1 MTGVG
6 GDTGRGLRV
15 ASRGFRTWWKLSWKV
30 VTFVFFAGLATAV
43 WKTTSDYTKHDWH
56 VFGVYALCEF
66 MLVLPFNPDKTKTIR
81 DLDGTVEVE
90 TISFIADFGPILDL
104 RDRMVG
110 DAIDGALLG
119 GGSAAGLA
127 AAALFGLRLFGRRL
141 RRGRRLRGGELA
153 TAEELRH
160 RTMPLWRIA
169 MLQLRG
175 PEAAPYTVAGIPW
188 PKKAETLH
196 TIVSGTTGSG
206 KTVLISDLVEQ
217 IRSRG
222 ERCIVYDK
230 MGSYTETFF
239 DRDRDILLN
248 PLDDRS
254 PRWSPFLEA
263 RTDRDF
269 DTMAHALIPK
279 QKDAADPFWITAARQ
294 LFSRGAAVLWKQGE
308 TRNRV
313 LLDLLLKTELTEL
326 AKAMADTETQSIV
339 DPENPKTALSVRA
352 MLTANIGTMDLLPD
366 EGGAFSIR
374 EWIEHDGDGCLFLTS
389 RGDQHASLRGLISTW
404 LEIAVNS
411 LLSLPRGDDRRIW
424 VILDELPTLHQLPSL
439 ESGLSETRQF
449 GGCFVLGVQ
458 VFSALR
464 DLYGR
469 HLAETIS
476 GLCGTRVVLAAPDK
490 DTSEWSARSL
500 GSVEMET
507 LSEGVSYDTPQGGV
521 TLSTKRDERPLVL
534 PSEVSR
540 LRNLSGYI
548 KLPGDLP
555 VARIRLTYKSRDR
568 VADRFVAKAEPERG
582 GGNSCNTTEE
592 TAAGGARPEVDG
604 ANGVGASPAAG
615 VRQSDPPPTAAVPDR
630 ETAAPAGPDVERN
643 MAGLP
648 TAVEAAGAAPG
659 EADAQGGAD
668 VPEAAEWAQ
677 DGGLHSG
684 ADREAQ
690 DEPPWFLEAFAA
702 SANAQDVWP
711 ETSSRGQAGSA
722 KEDGTEEAGKKQ
734 AMQAAGGDGRE
745 CGSAD
750 AAPRGGQDRRR
761 PNASARADG
770 ERQARRPLWL

>member
-15 ASRGFRTWWKLSWKV
+15 ASRGFRTWWKLSWQV
-30 VTFVFFAGLATAV
+30 VTFVFFVGLATAV

-66 MLVLPFNPDKTKTIR
+66 MLVLPFDPEKTKTIR

-90 TISFIADFGPILDL
+90 TISFIAGFGPILDL

-160 RTMPLWRIA
+160 RTMPLWRTM

-175 PEAAPYTVAGIPW
+175 PDAAPYTVAGIPW
-188 PKKAETLH
+188 PRKAETLH

-294 LFSRGAAVLWKQGE
+294 LFSRGAAVLWKGGE

-411 LLSLPRGDDRRIW
+411 LLSLPHRDDRRIW
-424 VILDELPTLHQLPSL
+424 IILDELPTLHQLPSL

-500 GSVEMET
+500 GSVEMES
-507 LSEGVSYDTPQGGV
+507 LSEGVSYDTPQDGV
-521 TLSTKRDERPLVL
+521 TLSTRRDERPLVL

-555 VARIRLTYKSRDR
+555 VARIRLAYKSRDR
-568 VADRFVAKAEPERG
+568 VAERFVPKADAGNDGVEKG
-582 GGNSCNTTEE
+582 GGSEGAAREGAALAPQAKTSNPPPKTDNPAGGAQRKGGDTVPAPLAAAAPVADASATGAECSEVHAAGTDRDSQDRRCPADAGEGAGEE
-592 TAAGGARPEVDG
+592 EWLVEEWAAAGGSPDTLPGRLSDAERG
-604 ANGVGASPAAG
+604 AMPGHSTDETDAPPALEGAAG
-615 VRQSDPPPTAAVPDR
+615 NANAAPEASRSRVSPHADGPTARSPR
-630 ETAAPAGPDVERN
+630 
-643 MAGLP
+643 
-648 TAVEAAGAAPG
+648 
-659 EADAQGGAD
+659 
-668 VPEAAEWAQ
+668 
-677 DGGLHSG
+677 
-684 ADREAQ
+684 
-690 DEPPWFLEAFAA
+690 
-702 SANAQDVWP
+702 
-711 ETSSRGQAGSA
+711 
-722 KEDGTEEAGKKQ
+722 DGT
-734 AMQAAGGDGRE
+734 
-745 CGSAD
+745 
-750 AAPRGGQDRRR
+750 
-761 PNASARADG
+761 
-770 ERQARRPLWL
+770 ARRVLVRM